1 MSASGR
7 CLCGGVAYRVNGP
20 LRDVVYC
27 HCTRCRRT
35 HSHFAAYSACARGDL
50 ELLEDLGLRW
60 YEIDG
65 ARYGFC
71 GECGARVFWTRAERP
86 TISIAAGTLDEPTDL
101 RASQHIFTADAGDY
115 YEITDALERR
125 PGG

>member
-1 MSASGR
+1 MTTSGR
-7 CLCGGVAYRVNGP
+7 CLCGAVAYRVNGP

-35 HSHFAAYSACARGDL
+35 HGHFAAYSACARGDL
-50 ELLEDLGLRW
+50 EFLADRGLRW

-71 GECGARVFWTRAERP
+71 SECGARLFWSREERP
-86 TISIAAGTLDEPTDL
+86 TISIAAGTLDEPTGL
-101 RASQHIFTADAGDY
+101 RASRHIFTADAGDY
-115 YEITDALERR
+115 YEIADELDRHPAR
-125 PGG
+125 